1 MRVLITSAGTALARA
16 LAADLSLENDVIL
29 TDVVDVSTDL
39 AFHPCDLGHDGET
52 ESLVEGMDA
61 IVHVAELPQCQ
72 QSDEREIDFQTRCTY
87 NIMVAAREKRVGH
100 VVYLSSLSLF
110 ETCDPNWNVTEQW
123 APRPSTDAG
132 PIGKY
137 LGEFTC
143 REFAREHSVRVTC
156 LRLGEVG
163 GDGDTALSVTDA
175 VRAIASALT
184 IEGPMWRVLHV
195 QSEVENARFPIGQA
209 KEALGI

>member
-1 MRVLITSAGTALARA
+1 MKVLITSAGTALAQA
-16 LAADLSLENDVIL
+16 LAADLSQQHEVTL

-39 AFHPCDLGHDGET
+39 AFRQCELGHEGDT
-52 ESLVEGMDA
+52 ESLVDGMDA
-61 IVHVAELPQCQ
+61 IVHVAQLPERQR
-72 QSDEREIDFQTRCTY
+72 SDEGEIDFQTRRTY
-87 NIMVAAREKRVGH
+87 NLMVAAREKNVGH
-100 VVYLSSLSLF
+100 VVYVSSLSLF

-132 PIGKY
+132 PLGKY

-143 REFAREHSVRVTC
+143 REFAREHAVRVTC
-156 LRLGEVG
+156 MRLGEVG
-163 GDGDTALSVTDA
+163 GDGDTALSLKDA

-195 QSEVENARFPIGQA
+195 QSEVENARFPIDRA
-209 KEALGI
+209 RSALGI